1 MFRIA
6 LAAAALAGLSPAQ
19 ADPSP
24 PPRPRISIEVPLDD
38 PGARELRLY
47 PVRERLDAILDLH
60 AGVDVRSA
68 DARREEERELLRR
81 LRDAIR
87 IFVQPAFEDGEE
99 VQALG
104 FEHLAVVGRP
114 EQHAWT
120 EAFLERQSTLAQRIA
135 TVQLELLKIAPAA
148 FAKLE
153 FGAEPLVLDP
163 KGAAALRLAL
173 AADGSGVVD
182 TLQAPRISTLALQSA
197 QASALN
203 NTSYVRD
210 YEVIRLDD
218 GSSIADPVIDVVRD
232 GLVLDGW
239 FVALDEGH
247 LGLCWSVT
255 AMDLQRPI
263 PKFQTQLGAGNPV
276 SIQLPD
282 VAVARFDAEVV
293 LAPGSLAVFPG
304 PSLRDERL
312 VLLLSVAEFGKAGER
327 PRRSGPE
334 LLLKVGDETAA
345 RKR

>member
-6 LAAAALAGLSPAQ
+6 LAAAVLAGLSPAQ
-19 ADPSP
+19 EDPSP
-24 PPRPRISIEVPLDD
+24 PRRPRISIEVPLDD

-47 PVRERLDAILDLH
+47 PVRDRLDAILDLH
-60 AGVDVRSA
+60 AGADVPSA
-68 DARREEERELLRR
+68 DDRREEERALLRR

-87 IFVQPAFEDGEE
+87 IFVQPAFADGEE

-135 TVQLELLKIAPAA
+135 TIQLELLKIAPAG

-153 FGAEPLVLDP
+153 LGAEPRVLDP
-163 KGAAALRLAL
+163 TAAAALRSALAL
-173 AADGSGVVD
+173 AEGADL
-182 TLQAPRISTLALQSA
+182 LQAPQISTLALRSA
-197 QASALN
+197 QVSALN
-203 NTSYVRD
+203 HTSYVRD
-210 YEVIRLDD
+210 FEVIRLDD
-218 GSSIADPVIDVVRD
+218 GSVIGDPVIDVVRD
-232 GLVLDGW
+232 GLILDGW
-239 FVALDEGH
+239 FVALDEDR

-255 AMDLQRPI
+255 SMDLERPI
-263 PKFQTQLGAGNPV
+263 PKFQTQLGVGNPV
-276 SIQLPD
+276 TIQLPD
-282 VAVARFDAEVV
+282 VAVARFNAEVV

-304 PSLRDERL
+304 PSLRDQRL
-312 VLLLSVAEFGKAGER
+312 VLLVSVAEFGEAGER

-334 LLLKVGDETAA
+334 LLLKVGGETEA